1 MTSIFTHP
9 HPHFNCH
16 PSFPDTT
23 LSVGVTGRLF
33 TEVTGVLVFLLA
45 LLLIVVVAP
54 TQNRPGNSTRICT
67 LLHCGLALLS
77 SSLGL
82 VCAWLDVMNAP
93 FVHAS
98 LAALIAFSQVID
110 GHLTW
115 QRYLIVH
122 EHRDVPSKANTY
134 FVYSFI
140 VVGLSLPFLVAAIF
154 WGYEESA
161 ALVEPNSGLHPH
173 PSMAFTYAGFFLIAI
188 SIPCHLTW
196 DTVLGCSV
204 ITRYTS

>member
-1 MTSIFTHP
+1 MRSGTKHTTTHSN
-9 HPHFNCH
+9 HPLTPTH
-16 PSFPDTT
+16 PDTT
-23 LSVGVTGRLF
+23 LSVGVTGRVF
-33 TEVTGVLVFLLA
+33 TGVTGVLVFFLA

-122 EHRDVPSKANTY
+122 EHRDVPSKAKTY

-140 VVGLSLPFLVAAIF
+140 VVILSLPFLVAAIF
-154 WGYEESA
+154 WGYEEST
-161 ALVEPNSGLHPH
+161 GLTP
-173 PSMAFTYAGFFLIAI
+173 PPVRGLYL
-188 SIPCHLTW
+188 CWLLL
-196 DTVLGCSV
+196 DCSL
-204 ITRYTS
+204 YSLSPYMGHGAWL